1 MFLEAAPPVF
11 EKGWGCKNEDL
22 DFRTLSLAFCDKRCL
37 ALQQIVRKISYLHP
51 PPSPVV
57 NNFLDTVEVTDSP
70 FAPPPPTGRD
80 LFLEAHPNFQNRCI
94 VVLLHNLLHV
104 VYCSTGCSLLHRILQ
119 PDAAAIYSP
128 QAWYDFMLW
137 NEHVR
142 PMQDFLRASYFGK
155 LWVSDKMIRMLKYKV
170 NRYPLSNH
178 TFKLNAM
185 RWMIK

>member
-1 MFLEAAPPVF
+1 MTRDAWLCS
-11 EKGWGCKNEDL
+11 KSWGKFHIC
-22 DFRTLSLAFCDKRCL
+22 T
-37 ALQQIVRKISYLHP
+37 P
-51 PPSPVV
+51 PPPRSWTT
-57 NNFLDTVEVTDSP
+57 FWTLWKLSILHLH
-70 FAPPPPTGRD
+70 PPPPTGRD

-94 VVLLHNLLHV
+94 VVLLHNLLQV